1 MRRSR
6 RRGRRCAH
14 GRRVGERRSPSRWDG
29 EDGWLWLR
37 VKKAAAYGQR
47 ERNSVPCHTASCF
60 VARSLKLRGTN
71 LNLYDN
77 VQTADP
83 NKLIVQQRQ
92 SIVTDANAT
101 YRLHL
106 FLAGGRVQVDNRQ
119 ATQQAMDEVSKILR
133 AWIGSPP
140 PRTLVH

>member
-1 MRRSR
+1 M
-6 RRGRRCAH
+6 GGKIVA
-14 GRRVGERRSPSRWDG
+14 GLVG
-29 EDGWLWLR
+29 L
-37 VKKAAAYGQR
+37 VVVIVIAAVIEYAGLALGYEAGYLTAMSDR
-47 ERNSVPCHTASCF
+47 YVHT
-60 VARSLKLRGTN
+60 LG
-71 LNLYDN
+71 
-77 VQTADP
+77 TADP
-83 NKLIVQQRQ
+83 NKLTVQQRQ

>member
-1 MRRSR
+1 
-6 RRGRRCAH
+6 
-14 GRRVGERRSPSRWDG
+14 
-29 EDGWLWLR
+29 
-37 VKKAAAYGQR
+37 
-47 ERNSVPCHTASCF
+47 